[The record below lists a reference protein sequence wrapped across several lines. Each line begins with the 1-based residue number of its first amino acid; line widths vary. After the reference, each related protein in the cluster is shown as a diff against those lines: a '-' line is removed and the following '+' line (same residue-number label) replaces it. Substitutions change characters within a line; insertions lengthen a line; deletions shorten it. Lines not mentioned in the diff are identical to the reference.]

1 MNRRNFIK
9 AFSAVTAS
17 VPLATALA
25 NTSGTDSVIET
36 FSAKEMQDEVRSFS
50 GGLEI
55 SNDGTTGLVNVK
67 ENSQIIDFPQN
78 FHYIHVLSYSRSS
91 FDSFIRNNNDLS
103 EFNRMFARR
112 ISEPK
117 HLFGVQRGIKII
129 GLADYWLK
137 TSHQVMITI
146 NMRDMEIVTP
156 RQYFNKYMR
165 NQNENI

>member
-36 FSAKEMQDEVRSFS
+36 FSAKEMQDEVNNLYGKTVQLNFEES
-50 GGLEI
+50 ETI
-55 SNDGTTGLVNVK
+55 SQTI
-67 ENSQIIDFPQN
+67 SISQN
-78 FHYIHVLSYSRSS
+78 FHYLYILSYSRSS
-91 FDSFIRNNNDLS
+91 FDFFIRNNDNMS
-103 EFNRMFARR
+103 EFNRRFVRR

-117 HLFGVQRGIKII
+117 HTYGMKRGMKII
-129 GLADYWLK
+129 GLQDYWL
-137 TSHQVMITI
+137 TISDQMMEMIY
-146 NMRDMEIVTP
+146 MRDIEIVTP

-165 NQNENI
+165 A